1 MPTLNEYL
9 LMSGLLFVIGLSGVL
24 LRGNIIVILMSL
36 EMMLSAANLA
46 LVSFWR
52 FGGGG
57 GLPAESYNSQV
68 MVFFVITVAA
78 AEAAVG
84 LAILISLYRNRT
96 TVDMESFNLLK
107 W

>member
-78 AEAAVG
+78 AEVAVG
-84 LAILISLYRNRT
+84 LAIIVALFR
-96 TVDMESFNLLK
+96 
-107 W
+107 

>member
-46 LVSFWR
+46 LVAFWR

-57 GLPAESYNSQV
+57 GLPADGYDSQV

-78 AEAAVG
+78 AEVAVG
-84 LAILISLYRNRT
+84 LAIIVALFRSKQ
-96 TVDMESFNLLK
+96 TVDIQQLK
-107 W
+107 TMKG